1 MSTSCDDDDDDVGF
15 LSLNSV
21 QFSLTLT
28 QTKPELK

>member
-1 MSTSCDDDDDDVGF
+1 MSTSCDDDDDDVVF

-28 QTKPELK
+28 QTKPELE

>member
-1 MSTSCDDDDDDVGF
+1 MSTSCDDDVVF

-28 QTKPELK
+28 QTKLELK